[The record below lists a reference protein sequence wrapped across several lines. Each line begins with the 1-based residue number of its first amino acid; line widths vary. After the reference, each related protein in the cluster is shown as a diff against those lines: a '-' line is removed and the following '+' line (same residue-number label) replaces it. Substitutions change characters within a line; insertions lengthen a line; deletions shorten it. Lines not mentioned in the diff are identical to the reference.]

1 MHRWLGAHRL
11 GMGAYLHP
19 LMSGAG
25 CPRKVVRD
33 TEKSVE
39 VPALTASYR
48 LLYKDAH
55 EIRETCRERPEQ
67 P

>member
-1 MHRWLGAHRL
+1 
-11 GMGAYLHP
+11 
-19 LMSGAG
+19 MSGAG